1 MLYRGGMSFVL
12 VLVHLGVA
20 AVWLGSMGY
29 SLFVVQPRIRRV
41 LPDPVRA
48 EELYRELA
56 AGNRWRVIGLIA
68 ALAASG
74 IALVFVHDGHSYGWW
89 LTIWL
94 KVLLLVASS
103 ALFWWVSWRGWPRR
117 VFALPAELPA
127 EQVRFRRVA
136 VAMAT
141 LVGLAFGLGVLASH
155 QLS

>member
-20 AVWLGSMGY
+20 AVWLGSMSY

-48 EELYRELA
+48 EELFRELG
-56 AGNRWRVIGLIA
+56 AGNRWPVIGLIA

-74 IALVFVHDGHSYGWW
+74 TGLVFVHDGHSYGWW

-94 KVLLLVASS
+94 KVLLLAAAS

-117 VFALPAELPA
+117 VFALPAELPS
-127 EQVRFRRVA
+127 EQARFRRVA
-136 VAMAT
+136 VAITT

-155 QLS
+155 LLS